1 MTPGVEQLRPYLHAF
16 DFENLFIEGLGWNH
30 YRGSPVQAAAPGG
43 HDYSLRPLAEKAGF
57 VIYLCSPDAA
67 GGVPPYPVRR
77 KIERDVA
84 KLAFEHLII
93 FVDAAGTTQVWQW
106 VKRESGTPAVCRE
119 HAFRAGQSGDPLL
132 QRLRTLAFSL
142 NEEAGLSIPVVADRV
157 RQAMDVERLTKRF
170 YERFR
175 KELSAFSE
183 FIDGIEAHGD
193 RAWYASLMLNRMMFV
208 YFVQK
213 QGFLDDDPD
222 YLRNRL
228 AMVQG
233 LQRGN
238 GDSRDGR
245 FHRFYRFFLRRLF
258 HEGLG
263 QPEPERAPE
272 LAALMGKIPFLN
284 GGLFEVHDLER
295 DYPEIDIPD
304 EAFARVFEFFDGYRW
319 HLDERPSR
327 ADNEINPDVL
337 GYIFEK
343 YVNQKQMGA
352 YYTKEDV
359 TGYMARNTVIPFLF
373 DAARKKCPVAFQPG
387 GGVWRLLQDDPDRY
401 IHAALRDDLP
411 DRAGAIALRDR
422 RRYAEVRAKLAS
434 GEVRAV
440 NDLITLNLDLNR
452 FAHDA
457 IVRSEGPD
465 LLRAFWQAVRD
476 VSVLDPTCGSGA
488 FLFAA
493 LTILE
498 PLYAA
503 CLEGMRGFL
512 DDLQRTGRPHHP
524 RALQDFRDVL
534 AQVDRHPSVRYFIL
548 KSIVLNNLYGVD
560 IMEEAVEICMLRLFL
575 KLVAQLE
582 RYDQIEPLPDI
593 DFNIRTGNTLVG
605 FTSLEAVRRAIS
617 MDGEQVRA
625 LYGEDH
631 ATLARIAET
640 AEIASRAF
648 DQFRLQQTTLGG
660 SVTAADKANLRRR
673 LDALDAELNR
683 FLANEYHIKPA
694 GRRYDAWRGSHRP
707 FHWFVEF
714 YGIMNRGGFDV
725 VIGNPPYVARRT
737 VARSYRLKGFDTG
750 DCPDIYAPVLERSI
764 HVCRAGGRISMIVP
778 LSLTFSSGFAPL
790 RTLIYESAERG
801 WFSSFGRIPSA
812 LFSFDTRVRNTIF
825 LGHKGRARTTSRRFF
840 TTRLHRWFDT
850 ERATLFE
857 RMSYSEFLPA
867 PFGGLVPKLDSP
879 RLMRAFENLLT
890 SGDYRL
896 KSDLAPSA
904 AAGYPLHFKQ
914 TAYNWLTFCIE
925 KPPASDLDGH
935 PVHQTGYGTVHVLK
949 EEQRDLS
956 MILANGLLMFTWWIL
971 IGDDFHLTK
980 GNFASAPLGPGQLSA
995 EQRALALELRPELE
1009 EEMRRNLVFKR
1020 NAGKN
1025 IGNYNLARCRRVTDE
1040 ADRLWLD
1047 ALGLDELWEDL
1058 VTEHALV
1065 VRTSFDD
1072 ESAG

>member
-1 MTPGVEQLRPYLHAF
+1 M
-16 DFENLFIEGLGWNH
+16 
-30 YRGSPVQAAAPGG
+30 
-43 HDYSLRPLAEKAGF
+43 RPLAEKAGF
-57 VIYLCSPDAA
+57 VIYLCSPDVS

-77 KIERDVA
+77 KIEGDVA

-93 FVDAAGTTQVWQW
+93 FVDAAMTTQVWQW

-119 HAFRAGQSGDPLL
+119 HAFRAGQSGGPLL
-132 QRLRTLAFSL
+132 QRLRALAFSL
-142 NEEAGLSIPVVADRV
+142 DEEVGLSIPVVTNRV

-170 YERFR
+170 YETFR
-175 KELSAFSE
+175 KELSAFQE

-213 QGFLDDDPD
+213 QGFLDEDPA

-228 AMVQG
+228 AMVQR
-233 LQRGN
+233 LQHGN
-238 GDSRDGR
+238 GDGRDGR

-263 QPEPERAPE
+263 QPEAERAPE

-319 HLDERPSR
+319 HLDERPNR

-359 TGYMARNTVIPFLF
+359 TGYMARNAVIPFLF
-373 DAARKKCPVAFQPG
+373 DAARKKCPVAFQSG

-401 IHAALRDDLP
+401 IHPCLEGRAACETA
-411 DRAGAIALRDR
+411 AGADAIALRDR
-422 RRYAEVRAKLAS
+422 RRYAEVRAKLVS
-434 GEVRAV
+434 GEVCTV
-440 NDLITLNLDLNR
+440 DDLITLNIDINR

-457 IVRSEGPD
+457 IVRSEGPE
-465 LLRAFWQAVRD
+465 LLRAFWQAMRD

-560 IMEEAVEICMLRLFL
+560 LMEEAVEICQLRLFL

-605 FTSLEAVRRAIS
+605 FTSLEAVRRAIT
-617 MDGEQVRA
+617 MDGKQARA
-625 LYGEDH
+625 LYEEDH
-631 ATLARIAET
+631 ATLARIDET
-640 AEIASRAF
+640 AEVASRAF
-648 DQFRLQQTTLGG
+648 DQFRMQQTTLGG

-683 FLANEYHIKPA
+683 FLANEYRIRPSSRH
-694 GRRYDAWRGSHRP
+694 RYDAWRRSHRP

-725 VIGNPPYVARRT
+725 VIGNPPYVAKRT
-737 VARSYRLKGFDTG
+737 VARSYRIRGFSTG

-790 RTLIYESAERG
+790 RTLIYENAEYG

-812 LFSFDTRVRNTIF
+812 LFSFDTRVRNTIL
-825 LGHKGRARTTSRRFF
+825 LGHKGGARTTARRFF
-840 TTRLHRWFDT
+840 TTRLHRWFDS
-850 ERATLFE
+850 ERATLFD
-857 RMSYSEFLPA
+857 RLSYSEFLPA

-879 RLMRAFENLLT
+879 GLMRAFESLLM

-896 KSDLAPSA
+896 ESDLAPSA

-935 PVHQTGYGTVHVLK
+935 PVGQTGYGTVHVLN
-949 EEQRDLS
+949 EEQRDLF
-956 MILANGLLMFTWWIL
+956 MILANGLLMFTWWLL
-971 IGDDFHLTK
+971 IGDDFHVTK
-980 GNFASAPLGPGQLSA
+980 GNFASSPFGPGQLSA
-995 EQRALALELRPELE
+995 DQQALVLALRPELE

-1025 IGNYNLARCRRVTDE
+1025 IGNYNLARCRRVTDQ
-1040 ADRLWLD
+1040 ADRIWLD
-1047 ALGLDELWEDL
+1047 ALGLANLWEDL
-1058 VTEHALV
+1058 ATERALV